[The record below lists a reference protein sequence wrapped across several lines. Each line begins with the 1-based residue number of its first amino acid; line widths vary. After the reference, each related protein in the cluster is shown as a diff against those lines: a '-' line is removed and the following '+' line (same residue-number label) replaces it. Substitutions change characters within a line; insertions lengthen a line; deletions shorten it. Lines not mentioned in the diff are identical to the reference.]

1 MAVDTIAS
9 RHVLAVMGP
18 TASGK
23 TRLAV
28 ALARAIQGDLVN
40 ADSRQSI
47 AELAIGVC
55 KPTSAELQGITCHGL
70 GWSELGVPFSAA
82 AFRERAIEV
91 MAEIWD
97 CGRIPVVV
105 GGTGLYIRAL
115 LGGFDFGGVGPDPER
130 QRSLASGEEEAA
142 MAVSATRSLA
152 QVDPERAGSVDLRN
166 PRRTIRAAELARAGA
181 KPGRVSPGWV
191 TQKFACR
198 VSSAQ
203 LRARIAIRSE
213 QLMAE
218 PLAKEVEGLLRRGF
232 SPTLLARSAIGYAEA
247 VDWLAGQCSRQ
258 EAVER
263 VISRTWRY
271 ARAQMTWLRSE
282 PGLTWVDAEA
292 SPEEMV
298 SRCLAVLHERLA
310 WELD

>member
-1 MAVDTIAS
+1 MPGMAVDTIAS

-55 KPTSAELQGITCHGL
+55 KPTSAELQGIICHGL
-70 GWSELGVPFSAA
+70 GWSELSVPFSAA

-152 QVDPERAGSVDLRN
+152 RVGRSERRN
-166 PRRTIRAAELARAGA
+166 WPELAR
-181 KPGRVSPGWV
+181 SPGV
-191 TQKFACR
+191 CLQAGSR
-198 VSSAQ
+198 RSSPAA
-203 LRARIAIRSE
+203 LA
-213 QLMAE
+213 
-218 PLAKEVEGLLRRGF
+218 PLSSG
-232 SPTLLARSAIGYAEA
+232 
-247 VDWLAGQCSRQ
+247 
-258 EAVER
+258 
-263 VISRTWRY
+263 
-271 ARAQMTWLRSE
+271 
-282 PGLTWVDAEA
+282 PGSQFDP
-292 SPEEMV
+292 S
-298 SRCLAVLHERLA
+298 S
-310 WELD
+310 

>member
-70 GWSELGVPFSAA
+70 GWSELSVPFSAA

-142 MAVSATRSLA
+142 MALSATRSLA
-152 QVDPERAGSVDLRN
+152 QVDPEPAASISGTRVGRSERRN
-166 PRRTIRAAELARAGA
+166 WPELAR
-181 KPGRVSPGWV
+181 SPGV
-191 TQKFACR
+191 CLQAGSR
-198 VSSAQ
+198 RSSPAA
-203 LRARIAIRSE
+203 LA
-213 QLMAE
+213 
-218 PLAKEVEGLLRRGF
+218 PLSSG
-232 SPTLLARSAIGYAEA
+232 
-247 VDWLAGQCSRQ
+247 
-258 EAVER
+258 
-263 VISRTWRY
+263 
-271 ARAQMTWLRSE
+271 
-282 PGLTWVDAEA
+282 PGSQFDP
-292 SPEEMV
+292 S
-298 SRCLAVLHERLA
+298 S
-310 WELD
+310 